1 MDSAAAAAA
10 WMTHCENTKNLQ
22 VVEKENLQQIR
33 KFFSNAFLECTAAFM
48 QLQLHLFSLA
58 ISKQDQILCIH
69 SISFSFLDKIRG
81 AMTDGTRDE
90 PPKNHRSIAVDDI
103 IIPFMNAIERML
115 VCSSMMSGS
124 MLEWVTSAPPAK
136 ASNVTQEDGNLRAAW
151 TH

>member
-1 MDSAAAAAA
+1 MH
-10 WMTHCENTKNLQ
+10 TLN
-22 VVEKENLQQIR
+22 
-33 KFFSNAFLECTAAFM
+33 
-48 QLQLHLFSLA
+48 LFSR
-58 ISKQDQILCIH
+58 C
-69 SISFSFLDKIRG
+69 LDKVRE

-115 VCSSMMSGS
+115 VYSSNDDEVS